1 MSEGNPMKVNLGAAT
16 IRLLFAIVPC
26 ALFAHHAFTSEY
38 DIKKPITVK
47 GVVAR
52 VEWTNPHTFFY
63 VDGKDEIGK
72 HTTWS
77 FEGAAP
83 SVLIRRGFARG
94 TVKVGDLIVMEG
106 YRAKDGTDVASSA
119 FVTLSDGKKFRSGVV
134 GGPTDEEKP
143 H

>member
-1 MSEGNPMKVNLGAAT
+1 MTLKLWTAAS
-16 IRLLFAIVPC
+16 LLLAAAPL

-47 GVVAR
+47 GVVTK
-52 VEWTNPHTFFY
+52 VEWTNPHTWFY
-63 VDGKDEIGK
+63 VEGKDETGK
-72 HTTWS
+72 QTTWG

-83 SVLIRRGFARG
+83 SVLIRRGVARSAL
-94 TVKVGDLIVMEG
+94 KVGDMIVMEG

-119 FVTLSDGKKFRSGVV
+119 YVTLPNGKRFRTGVV
-134 GGPTDEEKP
+134 GGPTDDETP